1 MSDKRKWPRK
11 ASLASCSIELYSM
24 HEGPYPSRVINYSV
38 GGLMLELDQPLPKGE
53 PLKIRFRPDTT
64 ARQRSGESYCLGV
77 VRWCTRQA
85 TLPHHACQR
94 RILRQRVRWPV
105 LMLPNLGLWSAA

>member
-77 VRWCTRQA
+77 VRWCTRQEGDYSGMYGIGVEMA
-85 TLPHHACQR
+85 PSTAR
-94 RILRQRVRWPV
+94 RGVT
-105 LMLPNLGLWSAA
+105 AAA